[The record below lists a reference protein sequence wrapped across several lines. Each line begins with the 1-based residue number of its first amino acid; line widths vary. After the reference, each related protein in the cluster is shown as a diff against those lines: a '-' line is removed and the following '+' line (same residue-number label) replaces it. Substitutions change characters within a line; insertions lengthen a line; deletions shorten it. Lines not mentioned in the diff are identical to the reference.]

1 MPNGLRGKKPP
12 YTDNTV
18 IKKVRK
24 AKETGSKNDIKI
36 YSRRSTIIPAFVG
49 LRFLIHNGKSFVP
62 LFVKEDMVGFKFG
75 DFAMT
80 RNFKGHSGD
89 KKGNNSPK
97 VKK

>member
-1 MPNGLRGKKPP
+1 MANGLRGIKPP
-12 YTDNTV
+12 YTDHKL

-24 AKETGSKNDIKI
+24 AKETNSKSDIKI

-49 LRFLIHNGKSFVP
+49 LRFLIHNGKSFHG
-62 LFVKEDMVGFKFG
+62 LFVKEEMVGFKFG

-80 RNFKGHSGD
+80 RTFKGHSGD
-89 KKGNNSPK
+89 KKGNASPK